1 MATGART
8 PDDDAPRRLFL
19 LDGHSLS
26 YRAFFALPPSLATTS
41 GQVTNAVYGFTSMLI
56 KLLAEE
62 RPDLIAVAFDKGPPT
77 VRLEQYAD
85 YKAGRRETPDE
96 FRQQLPLI
104 REVVETLRIPVVE
117 VEGYEAD
124 DAIATLAVRAQDQG
138 LAAVIVTA
146 DRDFFQLVGPGV
158 TVLFNRKG
166 ISDIL
171 RYDEAAVTERFGLP
185 PSKYLEY
192 VALKGDP
199 SDNIPGVPG
208 VGEKTASKLVQDFDT
223 VENLLANTAAL
234 KGRVREGI
242 EAAGRDLV
250 RNRELARLQADLE
263 LPIGPDDCV
272 MGEWD
277 LDAVRRL
284 FNSLEFRT
292 LLERLEDVG
301 HGAKP
306 AVEAASVE
314 VGVGTVADVERLLR
328 RKGPKSLYVDVGAGL
343 RGFAV
348 SPGGGEATF
357 APTASVPP
365 KVASWLADDAAPK
378 WVHDDKEARTALLTS
393 GCELRGVTFDTMLA
407 GYLLDPAEASYP
419 LDALCRAYLGLDVLE
434 AAEPDGPGEG
444 ESKRAASRARKDDAR
459 LFAEDENDGAESAE
473 AAARR
478 AGAAAAAV
486 GLLAPVMQERV
497 DRAGLGELLRDVEL
511 PLSAVLA
518 RMQSFGI
525 ALDVDYLQEMSEK
538 VGDRMATLEADIYRD
553 AGEEFN
559 LNSPPQLRVILYEK
573 LGLTP
578 TKRTSKGALS
588 TDADVLE
595 KLRDRHPIVD
605 AILGYRELSKLK
617 STYLDALP
625 PLVGPRDG
633 RIHTTFSQI
642 GAATGRLSSRDPN
655 LQNIPVRGELGRQIR
670 RAFVPS
676 GPNRELLVADYSQ
689 IELRVLAHLSAD
701 EELAAA
707 FAAGADIHAATA
719 ARVFDLPIDQVEPEM
734 RRRAKVVNYGL
745 AYGMNAFGL
754 ASRMGI
760 APDEA
765 QEFIDSYFA
774 GFPRIK
780 AYLDQQ
786 VVRASADGYTSTM
799 LGRRRYLPELQ
810 SANPRIR
817 DMGRRMALNAPI
829 QGSAADVLK
838 LAMIRV
844 DRDLGP
850 SGLDCV
856 MVLTV
861 HDELVF
867 DVAAG
872 DREAAGRLVKA
883 AMEEA
888 YPLSVPLRA
897 DLGWGSNWA
906 EAAPAGH

>member
-1 MATGART
+1 MATGARA
-8 PDDDAPRRLFL
+8 PVDDAPRRLFL

-62 RPDLIAVAFDKGPPT
+62 HPDYIAVAFDKGPPT
-77 VRLEQYAD
+77 VRLEQYAE

-104 REVVETLRIPVVE
+104 HEVVETLRIPIVE

-124 DAIATLAVRAQDQG
+124 DAIATLAVRSHAEGID
-138 LAAVIVTA
+138 AVIVTA
-146 DRDFFQLVGPGV
+146 DRDFFQLVRPGI

-166 ISDIL
+166 ISDIVC
-171 RYDEAAVTERFGLP
+171 YDEAAITERFGLP

-192 VALKGDP
+192 VALKGDT

-208 VGEKTASKLVQDFDT
+208 VGEKTASKLVQDFGT
-223 VENLLANTAAL
+223 VENLLENTAEL

-242 EAAGRDLV
+242 EAAAGDLL
-250 RNRELARLQADLE
+250 RNRELARLNDDLD
-263 LPIGPDDCV
+263 LPLDPQDCA

-277 LDAVRRL
+277 PEAVRRL

-292 LLERLEDVG
+292 LFERLEDVG
-301 HGAKP
+301 RSTKP
-306 AVEAASVE
+306 AVEAASVD
-314 VGVGTVADVERLLR
+314 VGEGSAADVERLLTP
-328 RKGPKSLYVDVGAGL
+328 KGPKAMYVVAGDGL
-343 RGFAV
+343 RGIAV
-348 SPGGGEATF
+348 SPGGGAATF
-357 APTASVPP
+357 AQMEAPSKKIA
-365 KVASWLADDAAPK
+365 AWLADDSAPK
-378 WVHDDKEARTALLTS
+378 WVHDEKQTRTAMLAV
-393 GCELRGVTFDTMLA
+393 GAELRGVEFDTLLA

-434 AAEPDGPGEG
+434 AAEAGEDAGATPAAPHPSGEAQLFSDG
-444 ESKRAASRARKDDAR
+444 
-459 LFAEDENDGAESAE
+459 DET
-473 AAARR
+473 AAADSAAALARR
-478 AGAAAAAV
+478 GGASAAAV
-486 GLLAPVMQERV
+486 GLLAPVMREKV
-497 DRAGLGELLRDVEL
+497 ERAGLDGLLRDVEL

-518 RMQSFGI
+518 GMQAFGI
-525 ALDVDYLQEMSEK
+525 ALDVGYLQEMSEN
-538 VGDRMATLEADIYRD
+538 VGDRMATLEADIYGY

-573 LGLTP
+573 LGLSP
-578 TKRTSKGALS
+578 GKRTSKGALS

-595 KLRDRHPIVD
+595 KLRDRHPIVE

-625 PLVGPRDG
+625 PLVDPRDG

-676 GPNRELLVADYSQ
+676 GPERELLVADYSQ
-689 IELRVLAHLSAD
+689 IELRVLAHLSGD
-701 EELAAA
+701 EELHAA

-719 ARVFDLPIDQVEPEM
+719 ARVFDLPIEEVEPEM

-745 AYGMNAFGL
+745 AYGMNAYGL

-780 AYLDQQ
+780 DYLDQQ

-838 LAMIRV
+838 LAMIEV
-844 DRDLGP
+844 DGRLGP
-850 SGLDCV
+850 SELDCV

-867 DVAAG
+867 DVASS
-872 DREAAGRLVKA
+872 DREAAGTLVKA
-883 AMEEA
+883 AMEQA
-888 YPLSVPLRA
+888 YPLTVPLRA
-897 DLGWGSNWA
+897 DLGWGPNWA